1 MIDHAK
7 RKLRLIGV
15 CVCVCVCVFV
25 CVCVCVC
32 VYVIIHNVLIDHAK
46 RKLRLIGVCVC
57 VCVCVHY
64 CVSLP
69 KPDWCVSEYMPVAYT
84 YTFLTKPLTYTCIS
98 LVNTSACLWLRL
110 RRVKKNYMKKPNFVF
125 HIHMYYIS
133 KHFCVS
139 LPTSTSCTKC
149 VQNTCSIHVIIR
161 ACHIHIHWFTKF
173 VCYTCISHTHVL
185 VHETVYLCNFFF
197 RQ

>member
-1 MIDHAK
+1 MHRDVKPHNVMIDHAK

-98 LVNTSACLWLRL
+98 LVNTSACL
-110 RRVKKNYMKKPNFVF
+110 
-125 HIHMYYIS
+125 
-133 KHFCVS
+133 
-139 LPTSTSCTKC
+139 
-149 VQNTCSIHVIIR
+149 
-161 ACHIHIHWFTKF
+161 
-173 VCYTCISHTHVL
+173 
-185 VHETVYLCNFFF
+185 
-197 RQ
+197 